1 MHGGISISHKGKS
14 GSFAPTLQ
22 EMRAPES
29 YVARMDGVC
38 RGKNLVGTGL
48 GHNRVVRRVGR
59 RRGARQRAGLKPGHY
74 RRLRTGRLDL
84 EDLGLRTLAGRIL
97 LVAL

>member
-1 MHGGISISHKGKS
+1 MHRASASATKEKAGALLPHSKRCEYLK
-14 GSFAPTLQ
+14 ATLLGWN
-22 EMRAPES
+22 
-29 YVARMDGVC
+29 GVC

-59 RRGARQRAGLKPGHY
+59 RRGARQRGGLKPGHY